1 MLDIRFPTALQIML
15 TLAKT
20 GGVALAHPERESARA
35 SAS

>member
-20 GGVALAHPERESARA
+20 VGIALAHPEREGARA
-35 SAS
+35 NAS